1 MAFLFALWMAFAMG
15 PDVRGIQGRDGGD
28 RVPPRDGVSRPSQSG
43 QVHIMDGGS
52 SFPPG
57 H

>member
-1 MAFLFALWMAFAMG
+1 MAFLFTLWMAFAMG

-28 RVPPRDGVSRPSQSG
+28 RLPPRDGVSRPSQSG

-57 H
+57 R